1 MYSTK
6 IKTLTYIAISE
17 DGNVI
22 TKEADKSLKYKDRI
36 TEIKCKWNVTTK
48 VIPVLTL

>member
-1 MYSTK
+1 MYGRK

-22 TKEADKSLKYKDRI
+22 TKEADKILKYKDLI
-36 TEIKCKWNVTTK
+36 TEIQCKWNETAK